1 MYEPYAV
8 TVLTTE
14 ERCDFFRAAI
24 GEKADFRFD
33 PYDAMPLHLFLSNI
47 ALSAGNAVVLDE
59 DYFLST
65 DSMVRGLRDFL
76 DDAARSARELRLV
89 LVCSHRKPGDALL
102 RHVVSYFGI
111 YDVVYD
117 CTVRDAAHE
126 AARMLASPNRR
137 VDVLELFRGAS
148 PGADLPAALS
158 LDSPAASA
166 PDGAAAFGRGGLGAH
181 GVGVREAGEP
191 GTGGPEMGAPGTG
204 APGMDALGM
213 DAPGADARAGHAEG
227 DGGLAAA
234 AGSGFSIERDGF
246 RVDISLNITPI
257 V

>member
-24 GEKADFRFD
+24 GEKADFHFD
-33 PYDAMPLHLFLSNI
+33 PYDAIPLHLFLTNV
-47 ALSAGNAVVLDE
+47 ALSAGSAVVLDE

-65 DSMVRGLRDFL
+65 DSMMRGLRDFL
-76 DDAARSARELRLV
+76 DDAARPARELHLV
-89 LVCSHRKPGDALL
+89 LVCSHRKAGDALL

-117 CTVRDAAHE
+117 CAVREAAHE
-126 AARMLASPNRR
+126 TARVLASPNRR
-137 VDVLELFRGAS
+137 VDVLELFRGAENGGAAGDARVG
-148 PGADLPAALS
+148 GADGFGGFDDFGGYGEAL
-158 LDSPAASA
+158 A
-166 PDGAAAFGRGGLGAH
+166 GAR
-181 GVGVREAGEP
+181 
-191 GTGGPEMGAPGTG
+191 
-204 APGMDALGM
+204 
-213 DAPGADARAGHAEG
+213 
-227 DGGLAAA
+227 
-234 AGSGFSIERDGF
+234 GSGACATSRRDEAAYGAGRDESDVTIERNGF

>member
-24 GEKADFRFD
+24 GEKADFHFD
-33 PYDAMPLHLFLSNI
+33 PYDAIPLHLFLTNV
-47 ALSAGNAVVLDE
+47 ALSAGSAVVLDE

-65 DSMVRGLRDFL
+65 DSMMRGLRDFL
-76 DDAARSARELRLV
+76 DDAARPARELHLV
-89 LVCSHRKPGDALL
+89 LVCSHRKAGDALL

-117 CTVRDAAHE
+117 CTVREAAHE
-126 AARMLASPNRR
+126 TARVLASPNRR
-137 VDVLELFRGAS
+137 VDVLELFRGAENGGAAGDTRAGGADDLRVFDAGAS
-148 PGADLPAALS
+148 GGAGGFDDFGGHGEALPGARGG
-158 LDSPAASA
+158 
-166 PDGAAAFGRGGLGAH
+166 GACATLRRDEAVCGTGRG
-181 GVGVREAGEP
+181 
-191 GTGGPEMGAPGTG
+191 
-204 APGMDALGM
+204 
-213 DAPGADARAGHAEG
+213 EG
-227 DGGLAAA
+227 DVT
-234 AGSGFSIERDGF
+234 IECNGF